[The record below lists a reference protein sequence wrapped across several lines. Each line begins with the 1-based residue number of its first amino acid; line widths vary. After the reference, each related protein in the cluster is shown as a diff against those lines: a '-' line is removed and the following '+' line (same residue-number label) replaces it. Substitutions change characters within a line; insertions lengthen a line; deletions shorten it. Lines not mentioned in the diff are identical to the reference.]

1 MADEEQNPDELAEGE
16 GKSGKKKLIII
27 AAAVVLLL
35 AIGGGVAAFFLM
47 SDEESVEEVEA
58 EGPVVPEIEALY
70 TKVRTLEGKPMFVV
84 SLESED
90 DGKLHYMQL
99 YVEAKSRD
107 PAVDEALQLHMPL
120 IVARLNAHFSSQSI
134 QTLMKASGKRAMQQ
148 QATEIVKEILQDKIG
163 QPGIES
169 ILFTNMVMQ

>member
-16 GKSGKKKLIII
+16 SKPGKKKLIII
-27 AAAVVLLL
+27 AAAVLLLL
-35 AIGGGVAAFFLM
+35 AGGGGAAAFFLM
-47 SDEESVEEVEA
+47 SGEETVEEAEA
-58 EGPVVPEIEALY
+58 EGPVIPEIEALY

-84 SLESED
+84 SLESE

-120 IVARLNAHFSSQSI
+120 IVARLNAHFSSQSVH
-134 QTLMKASGKRAMQQ
+134 TLMKAPGKRAMQQ